1 MESKKQQGLSS
12 DERIKSKKDFETLY
26 SSGKVVIS
34 SDKKIKAIY
43 LIENNPESI
52 VKIAAAVSRKLGKA
66 VWRNRIKRLIR
77 ESYRLNKQD
86 LLSVVSSEGKS
97 LKIIF
102 SAYNLNEKKNKKI
115 KLNEIMPG
123 VLEVMSHIKKNI
135 WRDYLF
141 LS

>member
-135 WRDYLF
+135 
-141 LS
+141 